1 MNEVATQYPGI
12 QRVVFSEDEI
22 ASRVRELGRE
32 IDAYYGPGD
41 ELLVIG
47 LLKGAFMFASDL
59 VRAIERP
66 ALKIDFVVASLYGKG
81 TDASGEVQLVYD
93 VQTEI
98 EGRHL
103 LVIEDV
109 VDSGKT
115 LSRVCDRL
123 LRRSPRSLEV
133 CALLHKHLARD
144 LRYEPRWV
152 GFSAPP
158 DWLVGYGLD
167 LGERYRHLPFVGAL
181 ASEYERGL

>member
-1 MNEVATQYPGI
+1 
-12 QRVVFSEDEI
+12 
-22 ASRVRELGRE
+22 VR
-32 IDAYYGPGD
+32 
-41 ELLVIG
+41 
-47 LLKGAFMFASDL
+47 
-59 VRAIERP
+59 
-66 ALKIDFVVASLYGKG
+66 
-81 TDASGEVQLVYD
+81 
-93 VQTEI
+93 TEI
-98 EGRHL
+98 EARHV
-103 LVIEDV
+103 LVVEDV

-123 LRRSPRSLEV
+123 LRQSPRSLEV